1 MVFKVLLDPQDLEFK
16 TLSQYLGITGSF
28 YIIILCMWDEELRT
42 FREKKKIQIIEK
54 FYTPILENKK

>member
-28 YIIILCMWDEELRT
+28 YIIILCMWDEELHT
-42 FREKKKIQIIEK
+42 FREKKKNSNNRK
-54 FYTPILENKK
+54 VLYTYIRK